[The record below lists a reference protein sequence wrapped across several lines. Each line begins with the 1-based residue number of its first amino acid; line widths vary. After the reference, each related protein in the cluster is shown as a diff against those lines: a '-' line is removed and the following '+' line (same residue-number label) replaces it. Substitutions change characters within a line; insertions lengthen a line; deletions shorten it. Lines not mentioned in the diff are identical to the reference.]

1 MVYVRTNIIGLYP
14 FASSCTLAYE
24 RHMAAQIDA
33 KKIQDAVR
41 EKYSE
46 VSSSAEGKFN
56 YPTGRDGAI
65 LHGYDPLIIQRMPD
79 DLIKSFCGVG
89 NPFSIGPLNTGETI
103 LDVGCGIGFD
113 LIIASGLVGE
123 NGRVCGI
130 DLTPKM
136 AEKAKDNFRRYG
148 VHNYDIQIAGAESIP
163 YSNNTFDVVIS
174 NGVLN
179 LSPLKENSFREI
191 CRVMK
196 AYGRLQFADIV
207 QKEDCGAACGTL
219 EAWSN

>member
-1 MVYVRTNIIGLYP
+1 MSGQVDTN
-14 FASSCTLAYE
+14 
-24 RHMAAQIDA
+24 
-33 KKIQDAVR
+33 KIQDAVR

-65 LHGYDPLIIQRMPD
+65 LHGYDPAIIRSMSD
-79 DLIKSFCGVG
+79 ELIKSFCGVG
-89 NPFSIGPLNTGETI
+89 NPFTLGPINEGETL
-103 LDVGCGIGFD
+103 LDVGCGAGFD
-113 LIIASGLVGE
+113 LIVASRMVGQ

-136 AEKAKDNFRRYG
+136 AEKAKSNLKHYG
-148 VHNYDIQIAGAESIP
+148 VQNCDVKVAGAESIP
-163 YSNNTFDVVIS
+163 YPDNTFDVVIS

-179 LSPLKENSFREI
+179 LSPLKEKSFREI
-191 CRVMK
+191 YRVLRPN
-196 AYGRLQFADIV
+196 GRLQFADIIL
-207 QKEDCGAACGTL
+207 KEDCAGAMCSTL